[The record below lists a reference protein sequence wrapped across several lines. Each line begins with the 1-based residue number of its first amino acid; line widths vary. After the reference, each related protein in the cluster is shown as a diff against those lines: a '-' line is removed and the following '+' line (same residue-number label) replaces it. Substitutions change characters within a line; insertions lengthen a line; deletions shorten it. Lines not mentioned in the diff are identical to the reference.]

1 MQKQNEQM
9 PHGLPKKC
17 PPKKEEKKAAT
28 FFLWAAV
35 TAQVQVQDGL
45 GHGEIEEGEKKKADF
60 FAELLLHYIS
70 GSFLFWWQQDLNKQ
84 L

>member
-1 MQKQNEQM
+1 MPSKKSKKNQK
-9 PHGLPKKC
+9 KK
-17 PPKKEEKKAAT
+17 
-28 FFLWAAV
+28 FLWAAV

-70 GSFLFWWQQDLNKQ
+70 GSFLFRWQQDLNNQ
-84 L
+84 LQ

>member
-17 PPKKEEKKAAT
+17 PPKKYKKNQQKK
-28 FFLWAAV
+28 FLWAAV
-35 TAQVQVQDGL
+35 IAQVQVQDGL

-60 FAELLLHYIS
+60 FLLSCFCTTLAVVF
-70 GSFLFWWQQDLNKQ
+70 SFGDSKT
-84 L
+84 